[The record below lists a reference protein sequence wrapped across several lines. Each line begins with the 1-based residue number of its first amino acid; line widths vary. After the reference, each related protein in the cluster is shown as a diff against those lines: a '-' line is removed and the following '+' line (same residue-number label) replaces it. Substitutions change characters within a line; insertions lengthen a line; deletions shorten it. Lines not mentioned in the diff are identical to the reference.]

1 MNWQARPQRFGSELR
16 EMPQSV
22 HRLRKGAD
30 SGVSVD
36 MDGKEEKFPQLNAA
50 AGKVST
56 SFVGKSVDDLSQG
69 GPSD

>member
-1 MNWQARPQRFGSELR
+1 
-16 EMPQSV
+16 MPQSV

-56 SFVGKSVDDLSQG
+56 SFVGKSVDDLGQG